1 MGLDVGGFIGN
12 LQRNNDMNAR
22 CKICGRDRRLKGR
35 ISPNTEVTRKCNGC
49 GEPMNWKTLDNS
61 GERVEYEWSV
71 QGQRAV
77 KLKSSKEF
85 KISFD

>member
-1 MGLDVGGFIGN
+1 MVADGFNALIN
-12 LQRNNDMNAR
+12 SVNKIHRDNAR
-22 CKICGRDRRLKGR
+22 CKVCGRSKTGR
-35 ISPNTEVTRKCNGC
+35 ISPNTEVTRRCNGC

-71 QGQRAV
+71 QGQRPV
-77 KLKSSKEF
+77 KLKSSKGF